1 MIPKQPPPGRILALD
16 LGEKRLGVALSDER
30 RLLARSFAVLKRKSR
45 AEDFARLA
53 HIIQEQQVTLLLVG
67 LPVGL
72 TNDGQATEVENA
84 SVSWMRDYAADL
96 SAAVGLPLVFCDESY
111 STVEAAASLRARG
124 QRARARQ
131 SARQQ
136 RQWVDAVAAAMF
148 LQAYLDAQ
156 AVHKP

>member
-30 RLLARSFAVLKRKSR
+30 RIVARSFAVLKRHSR
-45 AEDFARLA
+45 AADFARLA
-53 HIIQEQQVTLLLVG
+53 RIVQEQQVTLLLIG

-72 TNDGQATEVENA
+72 TTAGQSTEPESARVI
-84 SVSWMRDYAADL
+84 WMRDYAAEL
-96 SAAVGLPLVFCDESY
+96 SVAVGIPLVFCDESY

-124 QRARARQ
+124 Q

-136 RQWVDAVAAAMF
+136 RQRIDAVAAAIF

-156 AVHKP
+156 ASASAPVHEP